1 MSSRKARIEALRAT
15 LAAAERRQDKP
26 PAPLGLGP
34 LDAALPGG
42 GLARGAVHAVV
53 GSAAGAFAALVAG
66 RIDGAVLWCVEAGA
80 RAGLYGPGLAALGL
94 DPARLIMARCPD
106 RTDMLWAM
114 EEGLRC
120 PALAVTI
127 GEPPGAVDLTA
138 SRRLQLAAEAG
149 GGLGL
154 VLGRGRDGGALAPN
168 ALESRWRV
176 DAAPTAGTGW
186 GWRVALERCRGVAAG
201 GGSDGQWMV
210 QWDETTGDCVVA
222 AAPGDRSVAARR
234 LVAGG

>member
-1 MSSRKARIEALRAT
+1 MQSRKARIEALRAM
-15 LAAAERRQDKP
+15 LAAIERRPDNP

-42 GLARGAVHAVV
+42 GLARGAVHMVI
-53 GSAAGAFAALVAG
+53 GGAAGGFAALVAG
-66 RIDGAVLWCVEAGA
+66 RIDGAVLWCVDAAA

-94 DPARLIMARCPD
+94 DPARLIVARCAN

-120 PALAVTI
+120 PALAIVI

-154 VLGRGRDGGALAPN
+154 VLGAARGGGSMPSN
-168 ALESRWRV
+168 ALESRWRI
-176 DAAPTAGTGW
+176 DSAPARAGW
-186 GWRVALERCRGVAAG
+186 GWRVTLERCRGAAAVAGA
-201 GGSDGQWMV
+201 QWMV
-210 QWDETTGDCVVA
+210 EWDETTGDCAVA
-222 AAPGDRSVAARR
+222 AASGDRPVAA
-234 LVAGG
+234 